1 VAVDPLSQLSFPARD
16 WFETTLGAPTRAQ
29 TLGLPSIIA
38 GHSTLLLSPTGSG
51 KTLAAFLSA
60 VDRLMNSPEPTKE
73 TRCRVLYVSPNGIG
87 TALVRSQVLPYL
99 RGLAARGVDGPV
111 LVVRAPGHQL
121 PALPEGVEVLDDPT
135 EGLGPLQG
143 IAVGLAAL
151 EHRVDVAFVCA
162 TDVPFLHPAFA
173 RRVLRAWADSDPP
186 WDVVLPVARGH
197 AQPLA
202 AAYRPVLAP
211 LAAKLVAADRLRP
224 AFLFDECSVLRLDDD
239 ALLSDPQLQAADP
252 HLDSVVNLN
261 GPDDYTEAHARPVP
275 QVTVECFGVLATNHG
290 RGQRA
295 VRAATVA
302 GRHRAAVAEVRD
314 DESQLGGWPLQ
325 QFRGALHRPLHGEPV
340 EAEAPE
346 PLHPAAVAPEMPRA
360 CISLSSCSSTRS
372 AVRRPTRP
380 ARPGR

>member
-1 VAVDPLSQLSFPARD
+1 VVLAGGRSVRMGSAK
-16 WFETTLGAPTRAQ
+16 A
-29 TLGLPSIIA
+29 GLPWH
-38 GHSTLLLSPTGSG
+38 GSTLLRQVCG
-51 KTLAAFLSA
+51 
-60 VDRLMNSPEPTKE
+60 
-73 TRCRVLYVSPNGIG
+73 
-87 TALVRSQVLPYL
+87 LV
-99 RGLAARGVDGPV
+99 ARGVDGPV
-111 LVVRAPGHQL
+111 LVVRAPGQEL
-121 PALPEGVEVLDDPT
+121 PALPGSVEVLDDPS

-151 EHRVDVAFVCA
+151 RDSADVAFVCA
-162 TDVPFLHPAFA
+162 TDVPFLHPAFV

-202 AAYRPVLAP
+202 AAYRPALAP

-224 AFLFDECSVLRLDDD
+224 ANLIDECSVLRLDDA
-239 ALLSDPQLQAADP
+239 ALLSDAQLQAADP

-302 GRHRAAVAEVRD
+302 GAAEAAGVTWDRHVLAAVNGDQTGRD
-314 DESQLGGWPLQ
+314 GDLALVAGDTVAFLSAAAGG
-325 QFRGALHRPLHGEPV
+325 
-340 EAEAPE
+340 
-346 PLHPAAVAPEMPRA
+346 
-360 CISLSSCSSTRS
+360 
-372 AVRRPTRP
+372 
-380 ARPGR
+380 

>member
-1 VAVDPLSQLSFPARD
+1 VPALAAAALIGGALLVAGCGGAHTTVAPSSGAAASPAEATQLHGLVPKPLPRRPNFTLTETSGRPFSFAARTRGKLTYLFFGYTHCPDVCPTTMGDIAYALHLQRPGVRRGIDVVFVTVDPRRD
-16 WFETTLGAPTRAQ
+16 T
-29 TLGLPSIIA
+29 
-38 GHSTLLLSPTGSG
+38 
-51 KTLAAFLSA
+51 
-60 VDRLMNSPEPTKE
+60 
-73 TRCRVLYVSPNGIG
+73 
-87 TALVRSQVLPYL
+87 
-99 RGLAARGVDGPV
+99 
-111 LVVRAPGHQL
+111 
-121 PALPEGVEVLDDPT
+121 
-135 EGLGPLQG
+135 
-143 IAVGLAAL
+143 
-151 EHRVDVAFVCA
+151 
-162 TDVPFLHPAFA
+162 

-302 GRHRAAVAEVRD
+302 GAAEAAGVTWDRHVLAAVNGDQTGRD
-314 DESQLGGWPLQ
+314 GDLALVAGDTVAFLSAAAGG
-325 QFRGALHRPLHGEPV
+325 
-340 EAEAPE
+340 
-346 PLHPAAVAPEMPRA
+346 
-360 CISLSSCSSTRS
+360 
-372 AVRRPTRP
+372 
-380 ARPGR
+380 